1 MKKRKKVAGR
11 KKSEKRVRGSDE
23 SEGSGGEA
31 PKRKAGGGFQKPFN
45 LSPQLAE
52 VCGETQVCPL
62 VVLCVSMMGVGP
74 AFVRGTLGSVWMSLL
89 TA

>member
-1 MKKRKKVAGR
+1 MKKRKKVAR

-23 SEGSGGEA
+23 SEGSSGEAA

-52 VCGETQVCPL
+52 VCGETQVGPL
-62 VVLCVSMMGVGP
+62 VSSYRHPCAGDTRQELCCCCCRR
-74 AFVRGTLGSVWMSLL
+74 ACC
-89 TA
+89 